1 MPLAHFVVEARKN
14 TPTLVKTASVELTK
28 KPFSERVELKKTM
41 AEIST
46 AEKVVA
52 ENETVVPA
60 WRQCQYLK
68 SAGDRHLCK
77 QYMSWCAEEKCQQKF
92 METGFFDFKKHL
104 KHGKPIK

>member
-1 MPLAHFVVEARKN
+1 MPLNFLVAEARKN
-14 TPTLVKTASVELTK
+14 TPGLGKTAPVELTK
-28 KPFSERVELKKTM
+28 KPSVERVELKKTM

-46 AEKVVA
+46 AEKVVS
-52 ENETVVPA
+52 EKETIVPS

-68 SAGDRHLCK
+68 VAGDRHLCK

-104 KHGKPIK
+104 KHGKTIK

>member
-1 MPLAHFVVEARKN
+1 MPLAHFVAAARKH
-14 TPTLVKTASVELTK
+14 TPTLGKSTSVELTK
-28 KPFSERVELKKTM
+28 KPSAERVELKKTM

-46 AEKVVA
+46 AERVVA
-52 ENETVVPA
+52 EKETVVPS

-77 QYMSWCAEEKCQQKF
+77 QYMSWCAEGKCQQKF

-104 KHGKPIK
+104 KHGKRIK